1 MNYYIGDLHLFHRNV
16 TDEGKNFDNRPFKT
30 LDEMHRVIVE
40 RWNKRVTER
49 DTVYILGD
57 VSMHSK
63 MADLIPVVSELKGHK
78 FLIRGNHDKISNVN
92 YRALYD
98 DIFDYK
104 EVKERYN
111 DEKVRL
117 VLSHY
122 PILFWNHQH
131 NGSILLYGHV
141 HNTREEDFFQKCVKE
156 IDWIEEHDA
165 VAINVGC
172 MMSYMD
178 YTPRTLTEIID
189 GYKEM
194 VSDRND

>member
-1 MNYYIGDLHLFHRNV
+1 MNYFIGDLHLFHRNV

-30 LDEMHRVIVE
+30 LAEMHRVIVE

-63 MADLIPVVSELKGHK
+63 PAELIPVVSELKGHK
-78 FLIRGNHDKISNVN
+78 ILIRGNHDKISNVN

-98 DIFDYK
+98 DIYDYK

-111 DEKVRL
+111 DEKIRL
-117 VLSHY
+117 ILSHY

-131 NGSILLYGHV
+131 DGSILLYGHV
-141 HNTREEDFFQKCVKE
+141 HNTREEEFFQKCVKE
-156 IDWIEEHDA
+156 IDWIENHDA

-172 MMSYMD
+172 MMPYMD
-178 YTPRTLTEIID
+178 YTPRTISEIID
-189 GYKEM
+189 GY
-194 VSDRND
+194 